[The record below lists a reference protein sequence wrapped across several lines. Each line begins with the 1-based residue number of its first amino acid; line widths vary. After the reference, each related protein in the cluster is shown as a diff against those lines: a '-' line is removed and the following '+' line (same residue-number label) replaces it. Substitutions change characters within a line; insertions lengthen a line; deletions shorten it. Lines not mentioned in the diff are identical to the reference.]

1 MGMMSPMSFVTWR
14 CYCGLHTHKRAQE
27 RGIALTHQQIEQ
39 LSARINRM
47 RPAFERPGQD
57 RYRLRVRL
65 GTGKKVRLVF
75 DTKLSTIVTV
85 LGRVQKSISID
96 SSRKKCR

>member
-75 DTKLSTIVTV
+75 TV